1 MNDEHQTLIEKIINN
16 EASNKEL
23 KQLIALVKS
32 DEELKKAFEVERALT
47 IAQKLL
53 KKFEL
58 AERFKLINENEDI
71 PEEEEEEEESESDKM
86 IRYMNAAYENRDTVE
101 KYSGTDGLITYEDI
115 KKFLKDNDDKE
126 EGEE

>member
-1 MNDEHQTLIEKIINN
+1 MNDEHKTIIEKIINN
-16 EASNKEL
+16 EASKEEL

-58 AERFKLINENEDI
+58 AERFKLINENQDI
-71 PEEEEEEEESESDKM
+71 SEEEEEEESESDKM

>member
-1 MNDEHQTLIEKIINN
+1 MNDEHKTIIEKIINN
-16 EASNKEL
+16 EASNEEL

-58 AERFKLINENEDI
+58 AERFKLINENQDI
-71 PEEEEEEEESESDKM
+71 SEEEEEEESESDKM

>member
-16 EASNKEL
+16 EAPKEEL
-23 KQLIALVKS
+23 EQLLALVKS

-58 AERFKLINENEDI
+58 AERFKLINENESSL
-71 PEEEEEEEESESDKM
+71 EEEEESESDKM
-86 IRYMNAAYENRDTVE
+86 IRYMNAAYENKDTVE
-101 KYSGTDGLITYEDI
+101 KYSGADGLITYETI
-115 KKFLKDNDDKE
+115 KNFLKENDDKE
-126 EGEE
+126 DGEGEE

>member
-1 MNDEHQTLIEKIINN
+1 MNDEHKTIIEKIINN
-16 EASNKEL
+16 EASNEEL

-32 DEELKKAFEVERALT
+32 DEELKKACEVERALT

-58 AERFKLINENEDI
+58 AERFKLINENQDI
-71 PEEEEEEEESESDKM
+71 SEEEEEEESESDKM